1 VDAVNLNNRMNVLY
15 IGTPAAPLQYQLND
29 RRFGVALRITY

>member
-1 VDAVNLNNRMNVLY
+1 MNVLY

-29 RRFGVALRITY
+29 RRFGLSLRATY